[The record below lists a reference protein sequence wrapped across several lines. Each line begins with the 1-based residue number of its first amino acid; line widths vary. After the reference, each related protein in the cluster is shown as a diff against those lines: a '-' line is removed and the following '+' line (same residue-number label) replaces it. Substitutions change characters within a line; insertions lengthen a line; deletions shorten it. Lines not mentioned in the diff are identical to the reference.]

1 MKYLCVIVDRES
13 KKELYDLE
21 VEANNEYYARHKAAN
36 VFRELEPDASYDW
49 YVDSLRLD
57 DC

>member
-1 MKYLCVIVDRES
+1 VVIDRDT

-36 VFRELEPDASYDW
+36 VYRELEPDSPYDW
-49 YVDSLRLD
+49 CVDSLRLD
-57 DC
+57 E